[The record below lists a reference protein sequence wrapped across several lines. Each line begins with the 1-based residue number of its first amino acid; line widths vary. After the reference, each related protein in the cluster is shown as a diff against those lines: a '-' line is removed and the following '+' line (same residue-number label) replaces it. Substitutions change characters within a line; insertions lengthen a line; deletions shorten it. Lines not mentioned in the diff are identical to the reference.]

1 MVWVRSKAAV
11 VPSTLALLVALVM
24 GLTGCASLP
33 SQQPPPPPS
42 TTLRGPVASPPGRLA
57 FDAGVPAG
65 RSGFRPLLLSAV
77 AWQRRLALISQ
88 AQVSIDLQT
97 YLLGDDSTGHQ
108 ISRALVEAAAR
119 GVRVRLLLDDFYT
132 TGLTDLL
139 LGLAAHPNVELRLYN
154 PFPAGRDSGLLRL
167 ASLVGDF
174 GQLNRRMH
182 NKLFIADGRAA
193 IVGGRNLADAYFLR
207 SEDGNFLD
215 FDLLCA
221 GTVVDTLSG
230 HFDTFW
236 NSRFAVPVQA
246 LADNHLSPAQRR
258 ASFEVLTRAKLS
270 ATPTATQAATQSETA
285 APAQTSTQADAI
297 TTLANLPLV
306 VADAQV
312 FFDSPEKT
320 ARPSSAKSATAPAAQ
335 PAGTGSM
342 LLLITRLLDAA
353 TERVTIVS
361 PYFLPSADGVQR
373 MRQARARS
381 VDVQVI
387 TNSLADSDEPLVSL
401 AYGQRRP
408 AMLHA
413 GVRLFELSSL
423 RLRRDAVLRPALG
436 TSVGR
441 LHAKLGLIDDH
452 LLLVGSMNL
461 DPRSAST
468 NTELALAIDSAAL
481 MRLVLGQFQ
490 PTDPHAAFEVRLAAD
505 GQALEWLGHDPQG
518 DDRRS
523 SEPGPRWWQRLRL
536 WLLYQLVPDDLL

>member
-1 MVWVRSKAAV
+1 MVGVRSKAV
-11 VPSTLALLVALVM
+11 VARPTLALLLVTAVVITV
-24 GLTGCASLP
+24 GLAGCADLP
-33 SQQPPPPPS
+33 SRPPPPS
-42 TTLRGPVASPPGRLA
+42 TTLRAADTSPLGRLA

-77 AWQRRLALISQ
+77 AWQSRLALIEQ

-97 YLLGDDSTGHQ
+97 YLLGDDNTGHL
-108 ISRALVEAAAR
+108 ISRALVAAAAR

-182 NKLFIADGRAA
+182 NKLFIADGQAA
-193 IVGGRNLADAYFLR
+193 IVGGRNLADAYFMR

-215 FDLLCA
+215 FDLLCV
-221 GTVVDTLSG
+221 GTVVGSLSG

-236 NSRFAVPVQA
+236 NSRFAVPLRA
-246 LADNHLSPAQRR
+246 LADNPLNPAQRR
-258 ASFEVLTRAKLS
+258 ASFEVLTRSRPPAAHT
-270 ATPTATQAATQSETA
+270 ATPPVPVA
-285 APAQTSTQADAI
+285 STQASAI
-297 TTLANLPLV
+297 TALANLPLV
-306 VADAQV
+306 VADARV

-320 ARPSSAKSATAPAAQ
+320 ARPSSPPATADSATVTAA
-335 PAGTGSM
+335 GESM
-342 LLLITRLLDAA
+342 LLHISRLLDEA
-353 TERVTIVS
+353 TERITIVS
-361 PYFLPSADGVQR
+361 PYFLPSDDGVRR
-373 MRQARARS
+373 MRQARARG

-408 AMLHA
+408 ALLQA
-413 GVRLFELSSL
+413 GVRLFELSSM
-423 RLRRDAVLRPALG
+423 RLRRDAVLRQALG
-436 TSVGR
+436 SSVGR

-468 NTELALAIDSAAL
+468 NTELVLAIDSVAL
-481 MRLVLGQFQ
+481 VRLVLGQFQ
-490 PTDPHAAFEVRLAAD
+490 PADPYSGFEVRLAAD
-505 GQALEWLGHDPQG
+505 GQALQWLGHDAQG
-518 DDRRS
+518 EDRRS
-523 SEPGPRWWQRLRL
+523 SEPGPSWWQRLRL
-536 WLLYQLVPDDLL
+536 WLLSQLVPDDLL